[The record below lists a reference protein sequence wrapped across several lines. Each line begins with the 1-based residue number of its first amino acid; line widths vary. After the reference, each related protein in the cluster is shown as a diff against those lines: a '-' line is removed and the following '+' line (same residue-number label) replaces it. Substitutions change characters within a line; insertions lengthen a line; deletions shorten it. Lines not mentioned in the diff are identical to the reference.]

1 MEVCS
6 QGVSTSKRNHS
17 PTDRSCNFSKKK
29 RQVEENGVDCS
40 NTNNKGIVEEIL
52 ATPTA
57 QKLEQSANDRHVKK
71 FLSDKRKCQAALEIE
86 DTWKTKMKEE
96 EYIAGKKKLAERRKA
111 LQEEEQ
117 QKKLEEKARKE
128 FKEKMRREDLE
139 RKKEKAIQEKERKEI
154 EEKERKELLEKKERD
169 ELERQRVL
177 AELRRGEKNYYN
189 KMRYQERRD
198 SSPRTQSRVKE
209 LEKQFK
215 AMRGET
221 KLINE
226 MDDVVGPKS
235 RAEIR
240 MNLSKIFNTPNKSTD
255 QENND
260 LRRKNGVII
269 PENPKEPELSAEHKK
284 LMHKNPYESTMYRK
298 ARRVDQ
304 KTYDKLEASEQME
317 CIPHSA
323 NFVEYLNYR
332 LEYLNK
338 LTNNSSV
345 ERKSAYTFIM
355 VR

>member
-29 RQVEENGVDCS
+29 RQVEKNGVDCS
-40 NTNNKGIVEEIL
+40 DTNNKGVVEEIL

-57 QKLEQSANDRHVKK
+57 QKLEQSANDRHVTKI
-71 FLSDKRKCQAALEIE
+71 LSDKRKCQAALEIE

-96 EYIAGKKKLAERRKA
+96 EYKAGKKKLAERRKA
-111 LQEEEQ
+111 LQEEEE
-117 QKKLEEKARKE
+117 QKKLKEKAKKE
-128 FKEKMRREDLE
+128 LKEKMRREDLE
-139 RKKEKAIQEKERKEI
+139 RKKEKAFQEKERKEI
-154 EEKERKELLEKKERD
+154 EEKERKELLEKRERD
-169 ELERQRVL
+169 ELKKQKVL

-198 SSPRTQSRVKE
+198 SSPRTQGRVKE
-209 LEKQFK
+209 LEKQFA

-226 MDDVVGPKS
+226 MHDVVGPKS
-235 RAEIR
+235 RKEIR

-284 LMHKNPYESTMYRK
+284 LMDKNRYESTMYRM

-323 NFVEYLNYR
+323 NFVEYLKYR

-338 LTNNSSV
+338 WTNNSSV